1 MACRHSCPHRGHTD
15 YQAGTTASLEL
26 DVADRQRSSCLTCG
40 LHRRLTAYLTDVLSR
55 IATGHLN
62 TRLDDLLPWA
72 HAAAPNL

>member
-1 MACRHSCPHRGHTD
+1 M
-15 YQAGTTASLEL
+15 EL